1 MNFEIPKRRSLKTR
15 LTLFTLAV
23 FLLGIWTLSL
33 FASQALH
40 RELKDVLGAQ
50 QRSTVALLAAQINA
64 ELEQRF
70 AGLNDLAIAAA
81 QMGTVLNAPSVQA
94 LLEHRPAT
102 QRFFNGGVLVLDA
115 GGTAIADVPLST
127 GRVGLNYADVDT
139 VSAALLRGQE
149 TVGKPVVGRVLKAPL
164 FGMTVP
170 IRNAQ
175 GKVIGAVYGV
185 TNLGKP
191 SFLDNVTQSPYGKSG
206 GFYLTAPQLRLS
218 VTATD
223 KRFIMRD
230 LPPAGESPAIDK
242 LVSGWEGT
250 QIYTSL
256 AGEEALASA
265 ATIPLA
271 KWALVARLPTAEAFE
286 PIRTMQQHVLLAALV
301 LTVILAGLTFW
312 FLGRELRPLVGA
324 ADVLKQMN
332 QSSGMPQ
339 ALHVSRDDE
348 VGQLIQGFNHMIQ
361 QVVERDAR
369 LRDSETLLRGILD
382 SVGSEVA
389 VLDHEGVIRMVNEP
403 WLRFAQDNSAP
414 EGQLSTAT
422 GVGANYLSACQ
433 PTVGMPPYGAQDA
446 TSGIRS
452 VLDGKLASFELEYPC
467 HSPQQQRWFRMNV
480 TRLESTLLPGV
491 VVCHSDITQRVQS
504 EMRARESKD
513 FIGKL
518 VDVIPGMVG
527 YWSTDL
533 RCRFANTGYLTWF
546 GRKPDDMHNI
556 HIQDLLGPELF
567 AKNERYIRGALGGE
581 AQHFERKL
589 VKADGSVGHTLAHYI
604 PDSRDGKLV
613 GFFAVVSDVTILK
626 LTQLQLEES
635 NNSLQLAR
643 DAAQAANRAK
653 SQFLTHMSHELRT
666 PLNSIL
672 GFAQLLDHNASL
684 PDTEKDKVGEI
695 LSAGYHLLQLVKDIL
710 DLAKIEAG
718 TLTVS
723 MESVEMD
730 GVVQECVHRLS
741 SLADMHCISVAYT
754 PSHGAEVWAD
764 RTRLCQVM
772 LNLLSNAIK
781 YNRER
786 GNVQITTHPIGEDR
800 LQIMV
805 TDSGAG
811 ISPDQLVHLFEPFN
825 RLGAESSGIEGTGI
839 GLSIVKK
846 MALLMGGTVG
856 VTSAVGTG
864 SSFWIELAL
873 APLETAMAETGL
885 ISDAQLPKS
894 NNLGAPIDDRAA
906 APVKSVLY
914 VEDNPINLRL
924 VTEILKRRPGV
935 NVLGTMLPR
944 EGISLALAHR
954 PALILL
960 DINMPEMDGFAVLRT
975 IRAEPSLAGVTV
987 IALSANAMPHDV
999 ELGLASGFDDYLTK
1013 PLDVKKLN
1021 AVVDRVLD

>member
-50 QRSTVALLAAQINA
+50 QRSTVSLLAAQINA

-81 QMGTVLNAPSVQA
+81 QTGTALNAPSVQA

-102 QRFFNGGVLVLDA
+102 QRFFNGGILVLDA

-139 VSAALLRGQE
+139 VAAALLRGQQ

-191 SFLDNVTQSPYGKSG
+191 SFLDKVTQSPYGKSG

-218 VTATD
+218 ITATD

-250 QIYTSL
+250 QIYTNL

-265 ATIPLA
+265 RTVPLA
-271 KWALVARLPTAEAFE
+271 NWALVARLPTAEAFE
-286 PIRTMQQHVLLAALV
+286 PIRTMQKHVLLAALV
-301 LTVILAGLTFW
+301 VTLIVAGLTFW
-312 FLGRELRPLVGA
+312 FLGQALTPLVGA
-324 ADVLKQMN
+324 ANALVQMN
-332 QSSGMPQ
+332 QSGGMPQ
-339 ALHVSRDDE
+339 ALHVSREDE

-369 LRDSETLLRGILD
+369 LRESEALLRGILD

-422 GVGANYLSACQ
+422 GIGANYLSACRQ
-433 PTVGMPPYGAQDA
+433 TVEMSSHGAQNA
-446 TSGIRS
+446 SVGISS
-452 VLDGKLASFELEYPC
+452 VLDGKIASFELEYPC
-467 HSPQQQRWFRMNV
+467 HSPLQKRWFRMNV
-480 TRLESTLLPGV
+480 TRLESTLMPGV

-504 EMRARESKD
+504 ELRARESND

-533 RCRFANTGYLTWF
+533 RCRFANTGYLAWF
-546 GRKPDDMHNI
+546 GRTPDNMHNI
-556 HIQDLLGPELF
+556 RIQDLLGPELF
-567 AKNERYIRGALGGE
+567 AKNETYIRGVLAGE

-613 GFFAVVSDVTILK
+613 GFFAVVSDVTALK

-643 DAAQAANRAK
+643 DAAQAANSAK

-730 GVVQECVHRLS
+730 GVVQECIHRLS
-741 SLADMHCISVAYT
+741 TLADMHHITVAYT

-764 RTRLCQVM
+764 RTRLCQVL

-781 YNRER
+781 YNREQ
-786 GNVQITTHPIGEDR
+786 GSVLITIRPNGEDL
-800 LQIMV
+800 LQLVV
-805 TDSGAG
+805 TDSGTG
-811 ISPDQLVHLFEPFN
+811 ISPAQLVRLFEPFN
-825 RLGAESSGIEGTGI
+825 RLGVESTGIEGTGV
-839 GLSIVKK
+839 GLSIARKL
-846 MALLMGGTVG
+846 ALLMGGTIG

-864 SSFWIELAL
+864 SSFWVELAR
-873 APLETAMAETGL
+873 APLESVDPASGVVLDTRFPMA
-885 ISDAQLPKS
+885 
-894 NNLGAPIDDRAA
+894 NNVGTPFAGHAHLQT
-906 APVKSVLY
+906 KTVLY

-975 IRAEPSLAGVTV
+975 IRAEPSLVGVTV

-1013 PLDVKKLN
+1013 PLDVKKLS
-1021 AVVDRVLD
+1021 AVVDRVLG

>member
-1 MNFEIPKRRSLKTR
+1 MIFDIPKRRSLKTR

-50 QRSTVALLAAQINA
+50 QRSTVALLAAQIDA

-70 AGLNDLAIAAA
+70 AGLNDLAIAAVTS
-81 QMGTVLNAPSVQA
+81 GTVLNAPSVQV
-94 LLEHRPAT
+94 LLEQRPAT
-102 QRFFNGGVLVLDA
+102 QRFFNGGVIVLDA

-139 VSAALLRGQE
+139 VAAALRHGRQ
-149 TVGKPVVGRVLKAPL
+149 TVGKPVIGRVLKAPL

-185 TNLGKP
+185 TNLGKA
-191 SFLDNVTQSPYGKSG
+191 SFLDKVTQSPYGRSG

-218 VTATD
+218 ITATD
-223 KRFIMRD
+223 KEFVMRD
-230 LPPAGESPAIDK
+230 LPPAGESPAVDK
-242 LVSGWEGT
+242 LASGWEGT
-250 QIYTSL
+250 QIYTNL

-265 ATIPLA
+265 KSVPLA
-271 KWALVARLPTAEAFE
+271 NWALVARLPTAEAFE
-286 PIRTMQQHVLLAALV
+286 PIRTMQRHVLLAALLV
-301 LTVILAGLTFW
+301 TLIVAGLTFW
-312 FLGRELRPLVGA
+312 FLGRELTPLVGA
-324 ADVLKQMN
+324 ANALVQMN
-332 QSSGMPQ
+332 QTGGMPNT
-339 ALHVSRDDE
+339 LHVSREDE

-369 LRDSETLLRGILD
+369 LRESETLLRGILD
-382 SVGSEVA
+382 SVGSEIA
-389 VLDHEGVIRMVNEP
+389 VLDHEGVIRLVNEP
-403 WLRFAQDNSAP
+403 WLQFAKVNSDP
-414 EGQLSTAT
+414 EGRLSTAT
-422 GVGANYLSACQ
+422 GIGANYLSACQ
-433 PTVGMPPYGAQDA
+433 STDGVPPQGAQDA
-446 TSGIRS
+446 GSGIRA
-452 VLDGKLASFELEYPC
+452 VLEGRLGSFELEYPC
-467 HSPQQQRWFRMNV
+467 HSPLQQRWFRMTV
-480 TRLESTLLPGV
+480 TRLESTLMPGV
-491 VVCHSDITQRVQS
+491 VVCHSDITQRVLS
-504 EMRARESKD
+504 ELLARESND

-533 RCRFANTGYLTWF
+533 RCRFANTGYLAWF

-556 HIQDLLGPELF
+556 RIQDLLGPELF
-567 AKNERYIRGALGGE
+567 AKNEPYIRGVLGGE

-604 PDSRDGKLV
+604 PDLRDGNLV
-613 GFFAVVSDVTILK
+613 GFFAVVSDVTVLK

-635 NNSLQLAR
+635 NNSLQVAR

-672 GFAQLLDHNASL
+672 GFAQLLDHNTSL
-684 PDTEKDKVGEI
+684 PAAEKEKVGEI

-718 TLTVS
+718 TLKVS
-723 MESVEMD
+723 MESVEVD

-741 SLADMHCISVAYT
+741 SLADMHFISVAYKPT
-754 PSHGAEVWAD
+754 HGSEVWAD

-781 YNRER
+781 YNPQR
-786 GNVQITTHPIGEDR
+786 GTVQITTHPIGEDR

-811 ISPDQLVHLFEPFN
+811 IPPAQLVHLFEPFN

-839 GLSIVKK
+839 GLSIAKK

-864 SSFWIELAL
+864 SSFWIELAR
-873 APLETAMAETGL
+873 APLETAVAETGVL
-885 ISDAQLPKS
+885 SDAQLPKS
-894 NNLGAPIDDRAA
+894 NNLGAPIDNRAA
-906 APVKSVLY
+906 APLKSVLY

-935 NVLGTMLPR
+935 NVLGTMHPR
-944 EGISLALAHR
+944 EGIDLALVHR

-960 DINMPEMDGFAVLRT
+960 DINMPEMDGFAVLRA
-975 IRAEPSLAGVTV
+975 IRAEPRLTGVTV
-987 IALSANAMPHDV
+987 IALSANAMQHDV
-999 ELGLASGFDDYLTK
+999 ELGLASGFDDYMTK
-1013 PLDVKKLN
+1013 PLDVAKLN
-1021 AVVDRVLD
+1021 AVVDRVLG